1 MPRVSSSKGDESPG
15 ARGTGGR
22 LLTGVELGST
32 VHQGFTGNF
41 AGRREIGQ
49 VEAAVQKWHCGYKGQ
64 EMNEAHGH
72 FRDARFSRNVR
83 NN

>member
-32 VHQGFTGNF
+32 VHQGFTEG
-41 AGRREIGQ
+41 
-49 VEAAVQKWHCGYKGQ
+49 KL
-64 EMNEAHGH
+64 
-72 FRDARFSRNVR
+72 ARWRQQSRNGTAGTKAR
-83 NN
+83 R